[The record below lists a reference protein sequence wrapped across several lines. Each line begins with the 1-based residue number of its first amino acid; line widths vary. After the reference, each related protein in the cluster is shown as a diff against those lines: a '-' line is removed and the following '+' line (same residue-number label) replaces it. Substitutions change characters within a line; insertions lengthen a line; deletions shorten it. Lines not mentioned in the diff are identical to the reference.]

1 MTSRRR
7 LLHPP
12 STTPHL
18 LTQLRAAAHA
28 RALTQNRY
36 VCRRSPLA
44 PGTAPASLPRTTE
57 NTATPLPKLPSS
69 RHSRTVSLSARLSSS
84 RLSLARSCSTRPRSR
99 SSRAT
104 LPSLL
109 TLQSHKVTFPYP
121 RYTHTQPLHHKNIPY
136 KTVTW
141 FSFKTS
147 LSRRVAISCF
157 SFPSAFTRLA
167 LLCPCYRLFCT
178 SVSQLCLK
186 TAPRRKLLVLLYPS

>member
-84 RLSLARSCSTRPRSR
+84 RLSLARSCSPRPRSR

-109 TLQSHKVTFPYP
+109 TL
-121 RYTHTQPLHHKNIPY
+121 
-136 KTVTW
+136 
-141 FSFKTS
+141 
-147 LSRRVAISCF
+147 
-157 SFPSAFTRLA
+157 
-167 LLCPCYRLFCT
+167 
-178 SVSQLCLK
+178 QLCLK